1 QAFSMSK
8 VVWEEFPKDVREQ
21 VEIQIKY
28 EGYLKRQEQELRQMR
43 EMDRIQ
49 IPDELDMKNIPG
61 LSREV
66 QELLIKH
73 QPATLG
79 HASRISGV
87 TPAALTVI
95 RVYLKTHFTKDSSL
109 QRVS

>member
-1 QAFSMSK
+1 
-8 VVWEEFPKDVREQ
+8 
-21 VEIQIKY
+21 
-28 EGYLKRQEQELRQMR
+28 MR

-73 QPATLG
+73 QPANLG
-79 HASRISGV
+79 QASRISGV

-95 RVYLKTHFTKDSSL
+95 RVYLKTHFTKDSAL